1 MFKSGE
7 ILSKKTIII
16 LFMFLVLICGILFIN
31 LKIKNTKTEY
41 EKRVTSYLVDEKG
54 YEKKEIKSVE
64 GIYGVKLPSY
74 YVVVILKMN
83 PM

>member
-64 GIYGVKLPSY
+64 EIYGVKLPSY